1 MKKIIAALLAVVMIM
16 TVAFAFA
23 SCSSKKYTDKE
34 VTIPV
39 TDENG
44 ETVTDEQGKVVTEV
58 STESGKDGNT
68 SSTVSASK
76 TNASSKA
83 SSTKK
88 NGTAKAN
95 KEDKTTKKASST
107 KKAETTKKNEA
118 TTDKKETTTKETTT
132 EKPEKREVIVRVQ
145 LPNSSDLKQAKLT
158 IKYKT
163 EKDKEYK
170 TLKIDDPNDKKNQ
183 LGDLIL
189 PIAAIRGEGTSNDY
203 FPPEV
208 PALPA
213 FMLQRAV
220 SSSIR
225 DKGRDYWTGTVYTAV
240 SGNMMMYSKNI

>member
-58 STESGKDGNT
+58 STKSGKDGNA

-88 NGTAKAN
+88 
-95 KEDKTTKKASST
+95 
-107 KKAETTKKNEA
+107 AEIAKKNET

-183 LGDLIL
+183 LDYEVVKLDGKTVKKYSLGKIKGDVKVKVSISGVELTGNTTTIKSNENSVT
-189 PIAAIRGEGTSNDY
+189 IAPASGIDIAIGKKD
-203 FPPEV
+203 
-208 PALPA
+208 
-213 FMLQRAV
+213 
-220 SSSIR
+220 
-225 DKGRDYWTGTVYTAV
+225 
-240 SGNMMMYSKNI
+240 

>member
-34 VTIPV
+34 ATIPV

-58 STESGKDGNT
+58 STESGKDGNS

-76 TNASSKA
+76 ANAFSKA

-88 NGTAKAN
+88 NETAKAN

-107 KKAETTKKNEA
+107 KKAKATKKNEA
-118 TTDKKETTTKETTT
+118 TTDKKE
-132 EKPEKREVIVRVQ
+132 
-145 LPNSSDLKQAKLT
+145 LHNSSDLKQAKLS

-183 LGDLIL
+183 LDYEVVKLDGKTVKKYSLGKIKGDVKVKVSISGVELTGNTTTIKSNENSVT
-189 PIAAIRGEGTSNDY
+189 IAPASGIDIAIGKKD
-203 FPPEV
+203 
-208 PALPA
+208 
-213 FMLQRAV
+213 
-220 SSSIR
+220 
-225 DKGRDYWTGTVYTAV
+225 
-240 SGNMMMYSKNI
+240 

>member
-34 VTIPV
+34 ATIPV

-44 ETVTDEQGKVVTEV
+44 ETVTDEQGKVATEV
-58 STESGKDGNT
+58 STEPGKDGNT

-76 TNASSKA
+76 ANASSKA

-88 NGTAKAN
+88 
-95 KEDKTTKKASST
+95 
-107 KKAETTKKNEA
+107 AEIAKKNET

-145 LPNSSDLKQAKLT
+145 LPNSSDLEQAKLT

-170 TLKIDDPNDKKNQ
+170 ALKIDDPNDKKNQ
-183 LGDLIL
+183 LDYEVVKLDGKTVKKYSLGKIKGDVKVKVSISGVELTGNAATIKSNENSVT
-189 PIAAIRGEGTSNDY
+189 IAPASGIDIAIGKKD
-203 FPPEV
+203 
-208 PALPA
+208 
-213 FMLQRAV
+213 
-220 SSSIR
+220 
-225 DKGRDYWTGTVYTAV
+225 
-240 SGNMMMYSKNI
+240 

>member
-58 STESGKDGNT
+58 STKSGKDGNA

-88 NGTAKAN
+88 NESAKAN
-95 KEDKTTKKASST
+95 KEDKTTKKAEI
-107 KKAETTKKNEA
+107 AKKNET

-183 LGDLIL
+183 VDYEVVKLDGKTVKKYSLGKIKGDVKVKVSISGVELTGNTTTIKSNENSVT
-189 PIAAIRGEGTSNDY
+189 IAPASGIDIAIGKKD
-203 FPPEV
+203 
-208 PALPA
+208 
-213 FMLQRAV
+213 
-220 SSSIR
+220 
-225 DKGRDYWTGTVYTAV
+225 
-240 SGNMMMYSKNI
+240 

>member
-76 TNASSKA
+76 TNAYS
-83 SSTKK
+83 
-88 NGTAKAN
+88 
-95 KEDKTTKKASST
+95 KASST

-183 LGDLIL
+183 LDYEVVKLDGKTVKKYSLGKIKGDVKVKVSISGVELTGNTATIKSNENSVT
-189 PIAAIRGEGTSNDY
+189 IAPASGIDIAIGKKD
-203 FPPEV
+203 
-208 PALPA
+208 
-213 FMLQRAV
+213 
-220 SSSIR
+220 
-225 DKGRDYWTGTVYTAV
+225 
-240 SGNMMMYSKNI
+240 

>member
-39 TDENG
+39 NDENG
-44 ETVTDEQGKVVTEV
+44 ETVTNEQGKVVTEV
-58 STESGKDGNT
+58 STESGKDGNA

-88 NGTAKAN
+88 NESAKAN

-107 KKAETTKKNEA
+107 KKAEIAKKNEA
-118 TTDKKETTTKETTT
+118 TTDKKETTT

-158 IKYKT
+158 IKYKS

-170 TLKIDDPNDKKNQ
+170 TLKFDDPNDKKNQ
-183 LGDLIL
+183 LDYEVVKLDGKTVKKYSLGKIKGDVKVKVSISGVELTGNAATIKSNENSVT
-189 PIAAIRGEGTSNDY
+189 IAPASGIDIAIGKKD
-203 FPPEV
+203 
-208 PALPA
+208 
-213 FMLQRAV
+213 
-220 SSSIR
+220 
-225 DKGRDYWTGTVYTAV
+225 
-240 SGNMMMYSKNI
+240 

>member
-58 STESGKDGNT
+58 STKSGKDG
-68 SSTVSASK
+68 
-76 TNASSKA
+76 NASSKA

-88 NGTAKAN
+88 
-95 KEDKTTKKASST
+95 
-107 KKAETTKKNEA
+107 AEIAKKNET

-183 LGDLIL
+183 LDYEVVKLDGKTVKKYSLGKIKGDVKVKVSISGVELTGNTTTIKSNENSVT
-189 PIAAIRGEGTSNDY
+189 IAPASGIDIAIGKKD
-203 FPPEV
+203 
-208 PALPA
+208 
-213 FMLQRAV
+213 
-220 SSSIR
+220 
-225 DKGRDYWTGTVYTAV
+225 
-240 SGNMMMYSKNI
+240 

>member
-1 MKKIIAALLAVVMIM
+1 MKKIIAVLLAVVMIM

-58 STESGKDGNT
+58 STESGKDGN
-68 SSTVSASK
+68 SASK
-76 TNASSKA
+76 ANASSKA

-88 NGTAKAN
+88 NETAKAN

-107 KKAETTKKNEA
+107 KKAEISKKNEA

-163 EKDKEYK
+163 DKDKEYK

-183 LGDLIL
+183 LDYEVVKLDGKTVKKYSLGKIKGDVKVKVSISGVELTGNAATIKSNENSVT
-189 PIAAIRGEGTSNDY
+189 IAPASGIDIAIGEKD
-203 FPPEV
+203 
-208 PALPA
+208 
-213 FMLQRAV
+213 
-220 SSSIR
+220 
-225 DKGRDYWTGTVYTAV
+225 
-240 SGNMMMYSKNI
+240 

>member
-58 STESGKDGNT
+58 STKSGKDGN
-68 SSTVSASK
+68 
-76 TNASSKA
+76 
-83 SSTKK
+83 
-88 NGTAKAN
+88 
-95 KEDKTTKKASST
+95 ASST
-107 KKAETTKKNEA
+107 KKAEIAKKNET

-145 LPNSSDLKQAKLT
+145 LPNSSDLKQAKLS

-183 LGDLIL
+183 LDYEVVKLDGKTVKKYSLGKIKGDVKVKVSISGVELTGNTTTIKSNENSVT
-189 PIAAIRGEGTSNDY
+189 IAPASGIDIAIGKKD
-203 FPPEV
+203 
-208 PALPA
+208 
-213 FMLQRAV
+213 
-220 SSSIR
+220 
-225 DKGRDYWTGTVYTAV
+225 
-240 SGNMMMYSKNI
+240 

>member
-58 STESGKDGNT
+58 STKSGKDGNA

-88 NGTAKAN
+88 NESAKAN

-107 KKAETTKKNEA
+107 KKAEIAKKNET

-158 IKYKT
+158 IKYK
-163 EKDKEYK
+163 EYK

-183 LGDLIL
+183 LDYEVVKLDGKTVKKYSLGKIKGDVKVKVSISGVELTGNTTTIKSNENSVT
-189 PIAAIRGEGTSNDY
+189 IAPASGIDIAIGKKD
-203 FPPEV
+203 
-208 PALPA
+208 
-213 FMLQRAV
+213 
-220 SSSIR
+220 
-225 DKGRDYWTGTVYTAV
+225 
-240 SGNMMMYSKNI
+240 

>member
-44 ETVTDEQGKVVTEV
+44 ETVTDEQGEVVTEV
-58 STESGKDGNT
+58 STESGKDGNA
-68 SSTVSASK
+68 SASK

-88 NGTAKAN
+88 NESAKAN

-107 KKAETTKKNEA
+107 KKAEATKKNEA

-183 LGDLIL
+183 FDYEVVKLDGKTVKKYSLGKIKGDVKVKVSISGVELTGNAATIKSNENSVT
-189 PIAAIRGEGTSNDY
+189 IAPASGIDIAIGEKD
-203 FPPEV
+203 
-208 PALPA
+208 
-213 FMLQRAV
+213 
-220 SSSIR
+220 
-225 DKGRDYWTGTVYTAV
+225 
-240 SGNMMMYSKNI
+240 

>member
-58 STESGKDGNT
+58 STESGKDGN
-68 SSTVSASK
+68 SASK
-76 TNASSKA
+76 ANASSKA

-88 NGTAKAN
+88 NETAKAN

-107 KKAETTKKNEA
+107 KKAEIAKKNET

-163 EKDKEYK
+163 DKDKEYK

-183 LGDLIL
+183 LDYEVVKLDGKTVKKYSLGKIKGDVKVKVSISGVELTGNAATIKSNENSVT
-189 PIAAIRGEGTSNDY
+189 IAPASGIDIAIGKKD
-203 FPPEV
+203 
-208 PALPA
+208 
-213 FMLQRAV
+213 
-220 SSSIR
+220 
-225 DKGRDYWTGTVYTAV
+225 
-240 SGNMMMYSKNI
+240 

>member
-58 STESGKDGNT
+58 STEPGKDGNA

-76 TNASSKA
+76 ANASSKA
-83 SSTKK
+83 SS
-88 NGTAKAN
+88 
-95 KEDKTTKKASST
+95 
-107 KKAETTKKNEA
+107 
-118 TTDKKETTTKETTT
+118 TDKKETTTKETTT

-145 LPNSSDLKQAKLT
+145 LPNSSDLKQAKLS

-183 LGDLIL
+183 LDYEVVKLDGKTVKKYSLGKIKGDVKVKVSISGVELTGNTTTIKSNENSVT
-189 PIAAIRGEGTSNDY
+189 IAPASGIDIAIGKKD
-203 FPPEV
+203 
-208 PALPA
+208 
-213 FMLQRAV
+213 
-220 SSSIR
+220 
-225 DKGRDYWTGTVYTAV
+225 
-240 SGNMMMYSKNI
+240 

>member
-34 VTIPV
+34 ATIPV

-44 ETVTDEQGKVVTEV
+44 ETVTDEQGKVATEV
-58 STESGKDGNT
+58 STEPGKDGNT
-68 SSTVSASK
+68 
-76 TNASSKA
+76 SSKA

-88 NGTAKAN
+88 
-95 KEDKTTKKASST
+95 
-107 KKAETTKKNEA
+107 AEIAKKNET

-183 LGDLIL
+183 LDYEVVKLDGKTVKKYSLGKIKGDVKVKVSISGVELTGNAATIKSNENSVT
-189 PIAAIRGEGTSNDY
+189 IAPASGIDIAIGKKD
-203 FPPEV
+203 
-208 PALPA
+208 
-213 FMLQRAV
+213 
-220 SSSIR
+220 
-225 DKGRDYWTGTVYTAV
+225 
-240 SGNMMMYSKNI
+240 

>member
-58 STESGKDGNT
+58 STKSGKDGNA

-88 NGTAKAN
+88 NESA
-95 KEDKTTKKASST
+95 
-107 KKAETTKKNEA
+107 
-118 TTDKKETTTKETTT
+118 KETTT

-183 LGDLIL
+183 LDYEVVKLDGKTVKKYSLGKIKGDVKVKVSISGVELTGNTTTIKSNENSVT
-189 PIAAIRGEGTSNDY
+189 IAPASGIDIAIGKKD
-203 FPPEV
+203 
-208 PALPA
+208 
-213 FMLQRAV
+213 
-220 SSSIR
+220 
-225 DKGRDYWTGTVYTAV
+225 
-240 SGNMMMYSKNI
+240 

>member
-58 STESGKDGNT
+58 STEPGKDGNT

-76 TNASSKA
+76 ANASSKASSKA

-88 NGTAKAN
+88 
-95 KEDKTTKKASST
+95 
-107 KKAETTKKNEA
+107 AEIAKKNEA

-183 LGDLIL
+183 LDYEVVKLDGKTVKKYSLGKIKGDVKVKVSISGVELTGNAATIKSNENSVT
-189 PIAAIRGEGTSNDY
+189 IAPASGIDIAIGKKD
-203 FPPEV
+203 
-208 PALPA
+208 
-213 FMLQRAV
+213 
-220 SSSIR
+220 
-225 DKGRDYWTGTVYTAV
+225 
-240 SGNMMMYSKNI
+240 

>member
-58 STESGKDGNT
+58 STESGKDGNA

-76 TNASSKA
+76 ANASSKA

-88 NGTAKAN
+88 
-95 KEDKTTKKASST
+95 
-107 KKAETTKKNEA
+107 AEIAKKNET

-183 LGDLIL
+183 LDYEVVKLDGKTVKKYSLGKIKGDVKVKVSISGVELTGNAATIKSNENSVT
-189 PIAAIRGEGTSNDY
+189 IAPASGIDIAIGKKD
-203 FPPEV
+203 
-208 PALPA
+208 
-213 FMLQRAV
+213 
-220 SSSIR
+220 
-225 DKGRDYWTGTVYTAV
+225 
-240 SGNMMMYSKNI
+240 

>member
-58 STESGKDGNT
+58 STEPGKDGNA

-88 NGTAKAN
+88 NETA
-95 KEDKTTKKASST
+95 
-107 KKAETTKKNEA
+107 
-118 TTDKKETTTKETTT
+118 TKETTT

-183 LGDLIL
+183 LDYEVVKLDGKTVKKYSLGKIKGDVKVKVSISGVELTGNAATIKSNENSVT
-189 PIAAIRGEGTSNDY
+189 IAPASGIDIAIGEKD
-203 FPPEV
+203 
-208 PALPA
+208 
-213 FMLQRAV
+213 
-220 SSSIR
+220 
-225 DKGRDYWTGTVYTAV
+225 
-240 SGNMMMYSKNI
+240 

>member
-44 ETVTDEQGKVVTEV
+44 ETVTDDQGKVVTEV
-58 STESGKDGNT
+58 STEPGKDGNA
-68 SSTVSASK
+68 SSTVSVSK
-76 TNASSKA
+76 GNASSKA

-88 NGTAKAN
+88 N
-95 KEDKTTKKASST
+95 
-107 KKAETTKKNEA
+107 ET

-183 LGDLIL
+183 LDYEVVKLDGKTVKKYSLGKIKGDVKVKVSISGVELTGNAATIKSNENSVT
-189 PIAAIRGEGTSNDY
+189 IAPASGIDIAIGKKD
-203 FPPEV
+203 
-208 PALPA
+208 
-213 FMLQRAV
+213 
-220 SSSIR
+220 
-225 DKGRDYWTGTVYTAV
+225 
-240 SGNMMMYSKNI
+240 

>member
-58 STESGKDGNT
+58 STEPGKDGNA

-83 SSTKK
+83 SS
-88 NGTAKAN
+88 
-95 KEDKTTKKASST
+95 
-107 KKAETTKKNEA
+107 
-118 TTDKKETTTKETTT
+118 TDKKETTTKETTT

-183 LGDLIL
+183 LDYEVVKLDGKTVKKYSLGKIKGDVKVKVSISGVELTGNAATIKSNENSVT
-189 PIAAIRGEGTSNDY
+189 IAPASGIDIAIGEKD
-203 FPPEV
+203 
-208 PALPA
+208 
-213 FMLQRAV
+213 
-220 SSSIR
+220 
-225 DKGRDYWTGTVYTAV
+225 
-240 SGNMMMYSKNI
+240 

>member
-1 MKKIIAALLAVVMIM
+1 MFHNTHLYLNSIGIHNASSSQISFGLNRAYHAVGSPFKRN
-16 TVAFAFA
+16 TL
-23 SCSSKKYTDKE
+23 Y
-34 VTIPV
+34 VTYPV
-39 TDENG
+39 NL
-44 ETVTDEQGKVVTEV
+44 
-58 STESGKDGNT
+58 SP
-68 SSTVSASK
+68 STVSASK

-183 LGDLIL
+183 LDYEVVKLDGKTVKKYSLGKIKGDVKVKVSISGVELTGNTATIKSNENSVT
-189 PIAAIRGEGTSNDY
+189 IAPASGIDIAIGKKD
-203 FPPEV
+203 
-208 PALPA
+208 
-213 FMLQRAV
+213 
-220 SSSIR
+220 
-225 DKGRDYWTGTVYTAV
+225 
-240 SGNMMMYSKNI
+240 

>member
-1 MKKIIAALLAVVMIM
+1 MKKIIAVLLAVVMIM

-58 STESGKDGNT
+58 STESGKDGN
-68 SSTVSASK
+68 SASK
-76 TNASSKA
+76 ANASSKA

-88 NGTAKAN
+88 NETAKAN
-95 KEDKTTKKASST
+95 KEDKTTKKTSST
-107 KKAETTKKNEA
+107 KKAEISKKNEA

-163 EKDKEYK
+163 DKDKEYK

-183 LGDLIL
+183 LDYEVVKLDGKTVKKYSLGKIKGDVKVKVSISGVELTGNAATIKSNENSVT
-189 PIAAIRGEGTSNDY
+189 IAPASGIDIAIGEKD
-203 FPPEV
+203 
-208 PALPA
+208 
-213 FMLQRAV
+213 
-220 SSSIR
+220 
-225 DKGRDYWTGTVYTAV
+225 
-240 SGNMMMYSKNI
+240 

>member
-58 STESGKDGNT
+58 STESGKDGNA

-88 NGTAKAN
+88 NESAKAN

-107 KKAETTKKNEA
+107 KKAETTKKSEA

-170 TLKIDDPNDKKNQ
+170 TLKIDDPNDKKNHS
-183 LGDLIL
+183 LGKIKGDVKVKVSISGVELTGNAATIKSNENSVT
-189 PIAAIRGEGTSNDY
+189 IAPASGIDIAIGKKD
-203 FPPEV
+203 
-208 PALPA
+208 
-213 FMLQRAV
+213 
-220 SSSIR
+220 
-225 DKGRDYWTGTVYTAV
+225 
-240 SGNMMMYSKNI
+240 

>member
-44 ETVTDEQGKVVTEV
+44 ETVTDDQGKVVTEV
-58 STESGKDGNT
+58 STEPGKDGNA
-68 SSTVSASK
+68 SSTVSVSK
-76 TNASSKA
+76 GNASSKA

-88 NGTAKAN
+88 
-95 KEDKTTKKASST
+95 
-107 KKAETTKKNEA
+107 AEIAKKNET

-183 LGDLIL
+183 LDYEVVKLDGKTVKKYSLGKIKGDVKVKVSISGVELTGNAATIKSNENSVT
-189 PIAAIRGEGTSNDY
+189 IAPASGIDIAIGKKD
-203 FPPEV
+203 
-208 PALPA
+208 
-213 FMLQRAV
+213 
-220 SSSIR
+220 
-225 DKGRDYWTGTVYTAV
+225 
-240 SGNMMMYSKNI
+240 

>member
-34 VTIPV
+34 ATIPV

-44 ETVTDEQGKVVTEV
+44 ETVTDEQGKVATEV
-58 STESGKDGNT
+58 STEPGKDGNT

-76 TNASSKA
+76 GNASSKA
-83 SSTKK
+83 SS
-88 NGTAKAN
+88 
-95 KEDKTTKKASST
+95 
-107 KKAETTKKNEA
+107 
-118 TTDKKETTTKETTT
+118 TDKKETTTKETTT

-183 LGDLIL
+183 LDYEVVKLDGKTVKKYSLGKIKGDVKVKVSISGVELTGNAATIKSNENSVT
-189 PIAAIRGEGTSNDY
+189 IAPASGIDIAIGKKD
-203 FPPEV
+203 
-208 PALPA
+208 
-213 FMLQRAV
+213 
-220 SSSIR
+220 
-225 DKGRDYWTGTVYTAV
+225 
-240 SGNMMMYSKNI
+240 

>member
-58 STESGKDGNT
+58 STESGKDGNA
-68 SSTVSASK
+68 SSTASK

-88 NGTAKAN
+88 NETAKAN

-107 KKAETTKKNEA
+107 KKAKATKKNEA

-183 LGDLIL
+183 FDYEVVKLDGKTVKKYSLGKIKGDVKVKVSISGVELTGNAATIKSNENSVT
-189 PIAAIRGEGTSNDY
+189 IAPASGIDIAIGKKD
-203 FPPEV
+203 
-208 PALPA
+208 
-213 FMLQRAV
+213 
-220 SSSIR
+220 
-225 DKGRDYWTGTVYTAV
+225 
-240 SGNMMMYSKNI
+240 

>member
-34 VTIPV
+34 ATIPV

-44 ETVTDEQGKVVTEV
+44 ETVTDEQGKVATEV
-58 STESGKDGNT
+58 STEPGKDGNT

-76 TNASSKA
+76 GNASSKA

-88 NGTAKAN
+88 
-95 KEDKTTKKASST
+95 
-107 KKAETTKKNEA
+107 AEIAKKNET

-183 LGDLIL
+183 LDYEVVKLDGKTVKKYSLGKIKGDVKVKVSISGVELTGNAATIKSNENSVT
-189 PIAAIRGEGTSNDY
+189 IAPASGIDIAIGKKD
-203 FPPEV
+203 
-208 PALPA
+208 
-213 FMLQRAV
+213 
-220 SSSIR
+220 
-225 DKGRDYWTGTVYTAV
+225 
-240 SGNMMMYSKNI
+240 

>member
-58 STESGKDGNT
+58 STESGKDGN
-68 SSTVSASK
+68 
-76 TNASSKA
+76 A

-88 NGTAKAN
+88 NETAKAN

-107 KKAETTKKNEA
+107 KKAEIAKKNET

-183 LGDLIL
+183 LDYEVVKLDGKTVKKYSLGKIKGDVKVKVSISGVELTGNAATIKSNENSVT
-189 PIAAIRGEGTSNDY
+189 IAPASGIDIAIGKKD
-203 FPPEV
+203 
-208 PALPA
+208 
-213 FMLQRAV
+213 
-220 SSSIR
+220 
-225 DKGRDYWTGTVYTAV
+225 
-240 SGNMMMYSKNI
+240 

>member
-58 STESGKDGNT
+58 STESGKDGNA

-76 TNASSKA
+76 TNASSKS

-88 NGTAKAN
+88 NETAKAN

-107 KKAETTKKNEA
+107 KKAEIAKKNET
-118 TTDKKETTTKETTT
+118 TTDKKETTTKEAC

-183 LGDLIL
+183 LDYEVVKLDGKTVKKYSLGKIKGDVKVKVSISGVELTGNAATIKSNENSVT
-189 PIAAIRGEGTSNDY
+189 IAPASGIDIAIGKKD
-203 FPPEV
+203 
-208 PALPA
+208 
-213 FMLQRAV
+213 
-220 SSSIR
+220 
-225 DKGRDYWTGTVYTAV
+225 
-240 SGNMMMYSKNI
+240 